1 MPFDSQGNFTRVMN
15 WQEDAAN
22 AVPIVAS
29 RHDDEDDN
37 FAQGFNDC
45 FCRDGRAPA
54 QGNFKM
60 GSYKITG
67 LGDGTA
73 TNDAVNKGQLDAVNT
88 ALTTA
93 INTAITNCKNALF
106 PVGGIYATIGNTNPN
121 SLLGFGTWSLVT
133 SSIVTGSSNPTVWG
147 DGTHALGLEY
157 YNKTNSA
164 KQYGTMQQS
173 AKHDYSN
180 GTNVGTSLGIAT
192 RTTNNNLSDNYNNI
206 GGQSYNGYSSGY
218 GANVVSKGNGTSGLY
233 ADMSTIKTTIY
244 IWQRTA

>member
-1 MPFDSQGNFTRVMN
+1 MPYDSQGVFTRVMN

-22 AVPIVAS
+22 SVPIVAS

-37 FAQGFNDC
+37 FAQGLNEAL
-45 FCRDGRAPA
+45 CRDGRAA
-54 QGNFKM
+54 MTGNLKM
-60 GSYKITG
+60 GLNKITG
-67 LGDGTA
+67 IANGTT
-73 TNDAVNKGQLDAVNT
+73 TNDAVNKWQLDSLNT
-88 ALTTA
+88 TLTTA
-93 INTAITNCKNALF
+93 ISTAITNCKNALF

-133 SSIVTGSSNPTVWG
+133 SSIVTGASNPTVWG

-180 GTNVGTSLGIAT
+180 GSNVGTSLGIAN
-192 RTTNNNLSDNYNNI
+192 RTTNNDLSDNYNNI
-206 GGQSYNGYSSGY
+206 GGQGYNGYSSGY